1 MCVYIC
7 TSACTHTLT
16 RLKLCQY
23 YFGILMP
30 DPKSSVVSKR
40 FSVHFNSSRIEPLSS
55 CIQIFSFMSYDLFIT
70 NYRWAWVIKFGVFS
84 LEVLLW
90 AHSFNVLVIPDL
102 PFKRKMLSEWKCMCN
117 KQTSHFLS
125 IQFFSSFE
133 ADVLTGQLVLPLT
146 LNANL
151 SYLICNLFCFKCYQ
165 LFSN

>member
-1 MCVYIC
+1 MR
-7 TSACTHTLT
+7 THKRAHTHT

-30 DPKSSVVSKR
+30 APKSSVVSKR
-40 FSVHFNSSRIEPLSS
+40 FSVNFNSSRIEPLSFR
-55 CIQIFSFMSYDLFIT
+55 IQIFSFMPYDLFIT
-70 NYRWAWVIKFGVFS
+70 NYRWAWVIKFGVFG

-90 AHSFNVLVIPDL
+90 AHPFNVLLIPDL

-117 KQTSHFLS
+117 KQTSHFLPLK
-125 IQFFSSFE
+125 FFRLSE
-133 ADVLTGQLVLPLT
+133 ADFLTGQLVLGLP